1 MPLNIKV
8 PFFEPYWLKKELE
21 AIKRDAE
28 QSRSLVEL
36 MLDETKQEQQVRLR
50 TIRETGPWEPD
61 WEIAVR
67 QQKERAL
74 QAIQRLKRYREMR
87 ERIRQL
93 EEKLPSTGGLNGLRY
108 VNPWIFTWVLAAV
121 ALLLKCFDR

>member
-8 PFFEPYWLKKELE
+8 PFFEPYWQKKEIE
-21 AIKRDAE
+21 SIKRDAE

-36 MLDETKQEQQVRLR
+36 MLEETKQEQQIRLQ
-50 TIRETGPWEPD
+50 TIRETGPWELD

-74 QAIQRLKRYREMR
+74 QAIRRLKRYREMG

-93 EEKLPSTGGLNGLRY
+93 EEKLPPTGGLNGLR
-108 VNPWIFTWVLAAV
+108 
-121 ALLLKCFDR
+121 